1 MHVLYGVE
9 LKENVDGGMPQPL
22 SDEKMNEVFDGEDVK
37 DDDDYPNLQYMS
49 ISARQIAEETYC
61 SVDCSIHQLE
71 RNLKSLIWQKSTE
84 MHMLGK
90 LCSMT
95 SDELRNYYSNRFD
108 QYEGKVMITR
118 RHLTEAA
125 ELVRRARKIFIAFQ
139 EAREFEEN
147 FIQMR
152 SKIPRSFF
160 FCVRQS

>member
-95 SDELRNYYSNRFD
+95 SVELRNYYSN
-108 QYEGKVMITR
+108 QHEGKVMITR
-118 RHLTEAA
+118 RDLTEAA
-125 ELVRRARKIFIAFQ
+125 ELVRRSRKIFIAFQ
-139 EAREFEEN
+139 EARKFKEN
-147 FIQMR
+147 VIKMR

-160 FCVRQS
+160 FA